1 MRCWI
6 NTLDLPD
13 SQKDALY
20 YLNSYASSTHGEAP
34 WVQGMTAEQSTVRLA
49 EILAEEEDD
58 EDNTPKWQQSLNS
71 YLGKGNTNSEVS
83 QMLANVR
90 RLNGG
95 TAGGYSSGGGLTV
108 SAMLANV
115 RRLNR

>member
-1 MRCWI
+1 M
-6 NTLDLPD
+6 
-13 SQKDALY
+13 
-20 YLNSYASSTHGEAP
+20 
-34 WVQGMTAEQSTVRLA
+34 QGMTAEQSTVRLA

-115 RRLNR
+115 RRLNGRTVGGYSSGSNLTVSEMLANVRRLNR